1 MKDRVTK
8 HSQFLGASILMMI
21 LLACMVRFISPGA
34 FKHGDGSELVFAAT
48 VELLEAIK
56 TGNITSLE
64 DLTGIKFPLR
74 R

>member
-1 MKDRVTK
+1 
-8 HSQFLGASILMMI
+8 MMI

-48 VELLEAIK
+48 IELLEAIK

-64 DLTGIKFPLR
+64 DLTGMKFPLR
-74 R
+74 H